1 MQPMAAPILPL
12 PPSKDCDD
20 SVNKWICTSNVT
32 DVTTQHGFE
41 LAAAHIAMN
50 LYTSVTTVNLFVR
63 LKSIMYKLITKHDND
78 DMRYRSLLAK
88 KVIRHKG
95 VGDFLI
101 LLGFEFEGVKLN
113 RNLTRICLKKPS
125 ICMIRNAMRALTTQ
139 QLKFGF
145 GNVTICEDKN
155 DKLNKLLFERNTHMV
170 SGYLRVNMIV
180 YHDELVH
187 LIALW
192 YHQIIRTVTTIHNH
206 SDAHASST
214 LSIEQ
219 ILQTEDKTAN
229 QNAMRTILLVH
240 KLYMDSV
247 ALLKHI
253 RNIFNDTSTRFN
265 VLRVLQLW
273 LQLYLDQDFKENDV
287 LKDALEQW
295 FDEQLLDDTYREK
308 HGVNKDLCL
317 SNIIS
322 SIHTYYNQLQC
333 AKHEEIIH
341 AMDLLSVINEKQH
354 TNNQLLVI
362 GYLRTQSHRILPIEL
377 HALFVLYFHDT
388 EIPKGATALSA
399 SVSDIAEQLTWIDAQ
414 LLNNIQDREFL
425 DHNWK
430 RRDNKRTNLLKMID
444 HFNHITKFVQMQIL
458 NETTLRNRAK
468 TLKKLIKVGM
478 RLMELRNYNTLCAF
492 HSALSSAPIHRLKAM
507 WNRVPQRYMTMVRQ
521 IKDLFDRNDNHC
533 NLRRKLSGATVDEP
547 HIPYMGLLLQD
558 LVFVDDGGA
567 RSVYDQNRINFHKML
582 QINETIQR
590 VMVCKGSY
598 DGKITEQLMT
608 QRILLQEL
616 KRVKDVTEDQIW
628 DISTR
633 TKRGDTVESTKEL
646 QRAKNV

>member
-1 MQPMAAPILPL
+1 MP
-12 PPSKDCDD
+12 
-20 SVNKWICTSNVT
+20 
-32 DVTTQHGFE
+32 HFE
-41 LAAAHIAMN
+41 LVASHIAMH
-50 LYTSVTTVNLFVR
+50 LYNSVATVNLSLVLVHLFER
-63 LKSIMYKLITKHDND
+63 LKSIMVKLITKQDAK
-78 DMRYRSLLAK
+78 YRSLNCNNPNVVK
-88 KVIRHKG
+88 RIIRHKG
-95 VGDFLI
+95 VVEFLV
-101 LLGFEFEGVKLN
+101 LLGFEFEGDDVT
-113 RNLTRICLKKPS
+113 RSLTCSQKPAICV
-125 ICMIRNAMRALTTQ
+125 IRDAMRALTAS

-145 GNVTICEDKN
+145 GNVTICADKYDEFN
-155 DKLNKLLFERNTHMV
+155 TLLLERDTHMTV
-170 SGYLRVNMIV
+170 SGYVRVNMNV
-180 YHDELVH
+180 YRMVIPDELIH
-187 LIALW
+187 LIALL
-192 YHQIIRTVTTIHNH
+192 YHENILRVTTIRKFSL
-206 SDAHASST
+206 SDST
-214 LSIEQ
+214 LSIQQ
-219 ILQTEDKTAN
+219 ILECEDKTTN
-229 QNAMRTILLVH
+229 QNAIRTVLLMH

-247 ALLKHI
+247 SFLKHI
-253 RNIFNDTSTRFN
+253 RNTFNNTSNKLN
-265 VLRVLQLW
+265 VLRIVQLW
-273 LQLYLDQDFKENDV
+273 LQLYFDQDFKENDV

-317 SNIIS
+317 SNTIS

-468 TLKKLIKVGM
+468 TLKNLIKVGM